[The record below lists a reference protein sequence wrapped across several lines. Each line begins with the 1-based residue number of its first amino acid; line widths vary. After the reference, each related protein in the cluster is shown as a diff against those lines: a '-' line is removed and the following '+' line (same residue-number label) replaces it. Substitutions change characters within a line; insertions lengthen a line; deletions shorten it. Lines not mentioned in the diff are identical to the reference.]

1 MTLLLSA
8 FNSSQCGQYFLF
20 YFGKFI
26 LSKTYDFCK
35 NVTWSIDGVT
45 VAKHFPKM
53 FAFIFEFQIDMEA
66 PDFKDFAKSMTDY
79 IAEYL
84 ENIRDR

>member
-1 MTLLLSA
+1 MELQLLNTSL
-8 FNSSQCGQYFLF
+8 
-20 YFGKFI
+20 
-26 LSKTYDFCK
+26 
-35 NVTWSIDGVT
+35 
-45 VAKHFPKM
+45 KM